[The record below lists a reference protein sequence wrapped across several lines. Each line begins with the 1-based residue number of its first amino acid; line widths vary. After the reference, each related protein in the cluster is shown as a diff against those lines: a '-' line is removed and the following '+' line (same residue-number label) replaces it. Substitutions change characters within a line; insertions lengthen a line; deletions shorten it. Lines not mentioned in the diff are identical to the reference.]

1 MWNFLFDFLFLFLF
15 LYDYHLKNKKPKFA
29 SKRLEVTYAN
39 NNNLIKKFE
48 NMPTPEPLDNGLKK
62 SSGKKAVGVKKSLV
76 EKSRGL
82 ITGGKG
88 KEVVNTDAY
97 F

>member
-1 MWNFLFDFLFLFLF
+1 MIFLSFLVFFFYDF
-15 LYDYHLKNKKPKFA
+15 PKFK
-29 SKRLEVTYAN
+29 SRLEVTYAN

-48 NMPTPEPLDNGLKK
+48 SMPTPEPAANDKK
-62 SSGKKAVGVKKSLV
+62 SNGKKSVGVKKSLA
-76 EKSRGL
+76 EKSKGL
-82 ITGGKG
+82 LSGGKS